1 MNTIIDRVTFVSTF
15 WSVSILVLMLFAILI
30 FLVLGMPT
38 LFLLNVW
45 VTFFIHAAI
54 IVVPSLTY
62 YAVMDIAFKN
72 LRKNGVLDMKDW
84 DYVKGGKLYRWPD
97 ATYRYLK
104 KINWYENF
112 LLKTKEVAP
121 HIYQL
126 PNIVFVSPSANKG
139 RIEEKLYDLF
149 QKKFDFILMD
159 YSQNIDGKATT
170 KSNGKFT
177 YLEGSF
183 DGNNLKANLA
193 KVDIRFADIIMDI
206 RGCIWYSTDKKDR
219 TGEGVTHVF
228 KEFHKSLN
236 MGGVIIIDAV
246 QLSSKTITRNQICY
260 KCLNLVLGFQEIS
273 TYQKIKRF
281 LNNDFISKHFH
292 METVGEGSNCL
303 AIFKKI
309 S

>member
-1 MNTIIDRVTFVSTF
+1 MLNVNVLVTF
-15 WSVSILVLMLFAILI
+15 
-30 FLVLGMPT
+30 
-38 LFLLNVW
+38 LLY
-45 VTFFIHAAI
+45 AAI
-54 IVVPSLTY
+54 IVIPSLTY
-62 YAVMDIAFKN
+62 YCVMDIAFNN
-72 LRKNGVLDMKDW
+72 LKSSGILDLKDW
-84 DYVKGGKLYRWPD
+84 NYVKGGKLYRWPD

-149 QKKFDFILMD
+149 PKKIDFILMD
-159 YSQNIDGKATT
+159 YSRNIDGKANT

-183 DGNNLKANLA
+183 DGNSLKANLA

-219 TGEGVTHVF
+219 TGEGITRVF
-228 KEFHKSLN
+228 KEYHRSLN
-236 MGGVIIIDAV
+236 MGGIIIIDAV
-246 QLSSKTITRNQICY
+246 KLRSKTITRNQIFY
-260 KCLNLVLGFQEIS
+260 KCLNLVLGFQEVS
-273 TYQKIKRF
+273 TYQKIERF
-281 LNNDFISKHFH
+281 LENDFINKHFH
-292 METVGEGSNCL
+292 KEIVGEGSNCL
-303 AIFKKI
+303 ATFKKI